1 MSFARN
7 ANAAAYPATRF
18 DSNAFLNP
26 DPLSASGATGG
37 NDGHSVPF
45 LQNSLLT
52 FFSEFDTI
60 ITRELKQPT
69 ASQRH

>member
-7 ANAAAYPATRF
+7 ANAAAYPANRF

-26 DPLSASGATGG
+26 LPLQHIGGEGHQSAQ
-37 NDGHSVPF
+37 F
-45 LQNSLLT
+45 LQHSLLT

-60 ITRELKQPT
+60 ITKELKRPT
-69 ASQRH
+69 AGRRH